1 MTISVISRER
11 GNRAEIKADVIAVH
25 GLDEDALDA
34 WTAPNS
40 CCWLRDLLPLDI
52 PVRVLAFAYGDT
64 HQSIF
69 GSAQTLLQDLWSQRD
84 TDERRERPII
94 FICHGL
100 GGIIVKKALILSSN
114 FVVSHRLAHLHSI
127 FSTTAS
133 IIFMGTPH
141 LGIAKDKWP
150 LVLRKFTSVLSDS
163 SRLRSSI
170 EKGSET
176 LQDLSDQFMPLM
188 ENFRVYNFWETVETT
203 FGPFRGYIVEE
214 SSAAPWPTVESSGI
228 DATHSQMCKF
238 PDEQFPA
245 YKVILAALRRHLKE
259 AEHKIP
265 TRLAAARQDLRNRRQ
280 AEAHEILGPNASF
293 KDVQSATQQSKKRA
307 YNKHFTVRMR
317 VSDIFTGREELAREL
332 QARILPPDDPQ
343 TPSKQKRYVL
353 HGLGGSGK
361 TQFCLKFANDN
372 KNKFWGVF
380 WIDASSAETAERA
393 FAEIGLMGNLEARP
407 EAGLSWLTRQELPW
421 LLVIDNADDIRF
433 NYANYFPSGERGH
446 ILLTS
451 RNPECKVHATVGS
464 KEFRDLETE
473 DAITLL
479 LKAISRDDDVT
490 IQEKRIS
497 ALPVVKALGCLPLA
511 LSQAGAAIRQKL
523 YALEEYLDIFSS
535 YKRSIFSK
543 GYSQDTDYKH
553 TIYTTY
559 EVSLDKIKLLYSNS
573 QMAVDAVE
581 ILHVLAFCH
590 FDEIPSSIFERAWT
604 NLHQVHGPVSPVSF
618 FEAFLV
624 PMGNVFSF
632 LRTYHTIF
640 SAVGYNGL
648 PSIFM
653 QRKWDK
659 MRLRN
664 AFSLLLHHSL
674 ISQNASGSTWSMH
687 PMVQLWARQRLSSKA
702 QGTWIVITARILA
715 AAVNPKPSATAE
727 ETSFRHSLIPHID
740 SCLRADPDDFRRGFQ
755 FSQEFL
761 SHFVRFA
768 AVYVA
773 GGRWKNAIEIQEL
786 MVSQYKQ
793 KLGIDDCV
801 TLDAMAELAQTYWNS
816 SQPLKALGVQKTVL
830 SISFT
835 KLGPYD
841 PRTLI
846 AMDSLG
852 RTFWLIG
859 DRPKAASL
867 GKESMEGLMRILGRD
882 HPFTVNAMH
891 NYARALAHLGHHQ
904 QAKDMLLEV
913 LAIRS
918 SRSGPNDPDTLE
930 TMQELGVSYLALGEV
945 DEAERLISHV
955 LNIRKRLLG
964 DEHAYTLWTMNDLS
978 KVRLAQNRFMEAV
991 EILQVTLEIATRTL
1005 GADHV
1010 GTLMTTHN
1018 LARSHSRLEH
1028 WTDAETLFLRLI
1040 EAQTRNLKANHPDI
1054 LYAKLDLASVYF
1066 AQNQMEKAESTV
1078 LAVFQAQKDALEANS
1093 PILQKTKERLKQ
1105 IYLIRGKFEEVE
1117 ALERVAPEDKFD
1129 VSNRVSDETS
1139 EGHQKPSRRSFT
1151 F

>member
-1 MTISVISRER
+1 MLS
-11 GNRAEIKADVIAVH
+11 VIAVH
-25 GLDEDALDA
+25 GLDEDALDT

-40 CCWLRDLLPLDI
+40 CCWLRDLLSFDI
-52 PVRVLAFAYGDT
+52 PVRVLAFAYEDT
-64 HQSIF
+64 PKSIF
-69 GSAQTLLQDLWSQRD
+69 GSGTAEKIQRHAQTLLQDLWSQRD
-84 TDERRERPII
+84 TNERRQRPII

-114 FVVSHRLAHLHSI
+114 FVSHRLAHLHSI

-141 LGIAKDKWP
+141 MGIAKDKWP
-150 LVLRKFTSVLSDS
+150 LLLSKFTSVFSDS
-163 SRLRSSI
+163 SHLRSSI

-176 LQDLSDQFMPLM
+176 LQELTDQFMPLM
-188 ENFRVYNFWETVETT
+188 RNFNLYNFWESVETT
-203 FGPFRGYIVEE
+203 FGFFRGYIVEE

-228 DATHSQMCKF
+228 HATHSQMCKF
-238 PDEQFPA
+238 PDEHFPA
-245 YKVILAALRRHLKE
+245 YKVILTALRRHLKE
-259 AEHKIP
+259 AEHIIP
-265 TRLAAARQDLRNRRQ
+265 TRLAAAKHDIRDRRK
-280 AEAHEILGPNASF
+280 AEVHEILGSNAF
-293 KDVQSATQQSKKRA
+293 IKDVQSATQQSQKKS
-307 YNKHFTVRMR
+307 YNKHFTAKMR
-317 VSDIFTGREELAREL
+317 VSDIFTGREGLAREL
-332 QARILPPDDPQ
+332 QSRILPPVDPQ
-343 TPSKQKRYVL
+343 TPSEQKRYVL

-380 WIDASSAETAERA
+380 WIDASSAQTAERA

-479 LKAISRDDDVT
+479 LRAISKDDDVY

-511 LSQAGAAIRQKL
+511 LSQAGAAIRQKF

-559 EVSLDKIKLLYSNS
+559 EVSLDKIKLLHSNS
-573 QMAVDAVE
+573 QAVVDAVE

-590 FDEIPSSIFERAWT
+590 FDEIPSSLFERAWT
-604 NLHQVHGPVSPVSF
+604 NLHQIHETVSPVSF
-618 FEAFLV
+618 FEVFLN
-624 PMGNVFSF
+624 PMEHVFSF
-632 LRTYHTIF
+632 LRTYHTVF
-640 SAVGYNGL
+640 SAIGYSGL
-648 PSIFM
+648 PSIFA
-653 QRKWDK
+653 QRRWDK

-674 ISQNASGSTWSMH
+674 ISQNASGATWSMH

-702 QGTWIVITARILA
+702 QGNWIVITARILA
-715 AAVNPKPSATAE
+715 AAVNPKPVATE
-727 ETSFRHSLIPHID
+727 EEISFRHSLVPHID

-755 FSQEFL
+755 FTQENL
-761 SHFVRFA
+761 GHFVRFA
-768 AVYVA
+768 TVYIA

-786 MVSQYKQ
+786 MVRQYKH
-793 KLGIDDCV
+793 KLGIDDCI

-816 SQPLKALGVQKTVL
+816 SQLLKAMSVQKTVL
-830 SISFT
+830 SISF
-835 KLGPYD
+835 KRLGPYD
-841 PRTLI
+841 PRTLT

-867 GKESMEGLMRILGRD
+867 GKESMEGLRKILGRD

-918 SRSGPNDPDTLE
+918 SRRGSKDADTLE
-930 TMQELGVSYLALGEV
+930 TLQELGVSCLALGEV
-945 DEAERLISHV
+945 DEAERLISNV
-955 LNIRKRLLG
+955 LSVRKKLLG
-964 DEHAYTLWTMNDLS
+964 DEHAYTLWSMNDLS
-978 KVRLAQNRFMEAV
+978 KVRIAQNRFMDAV
-991 EILQVTLEIATRTL
+991 EILKVTLEIATRTL
-1005 GADHV
+1005 GADHI

-1018 LARSHSRLEH
+1018 LARAHSRLEH
-1028 WTDAETLFLRLI
+1028 WADAETLFLRLI
-1040 EAQTRNLKANHPDI
+1040 EAQTRSLKADHPDI
-1054 LYAKLDLASVYF
+1054 LYAKFDLASVYF
-1066 AQNQMEKAESTV
+1066 AQNLMEKAEPLV
-1078 LAVFQAQKDALEANS
+1078 LEVFQAQKNTLEENS

-1105 IYLIRGKFEEVE
+1105 IHLIRGRLEEVE
-1117 ALERVAPEDKFD
+1117 ALYRVESDDKFD
-1129 VSNRVSDETS
+1129 VISGVGDETS

>member
-1 MTISVISRER
+1 M
-11 GNRAEIKADVIAVH
+11 
-25 GLDEDALDA
+25 DA
-34 WTAPNS
+34 WTASNS
-40 CCWLRDLLPLDI
+40 CCWLRDLLSFDI
-52 PVRVLAFAYGDT
+52 PVRVLVFAYEDT
-64 HQSIF
+64 PKSIF
-69 GSAQTLLQDLWSQRD
+69 GSGTAEKIQRHAQTLLQDLWSQRD
-84 TDERRERPII
+84 TDEIRKRPII

-100 GGIIVKKALILSSN
+100 GGIVVKKALILSSN
-114 FVVSHRLAHLHSI
+114 YISPRLAHLHSI
-127 FSTTAS
+127 YSTTAS

-141 LGIAKDKWP
+141 LGIAKDRWP
-150 LVLRKFTSVLSDS
+150 LLLSRFTSVLSES
-163 SRLRSSI
+163 SHLRSSI

-176 LQDLSDQFMPLM
+176 LQEITDQFMPLM
-188 ENFRVYNFWETVETT
+188 ENFSVYNFWETVETT
-203 FGPFRGYIVEE
+203 FGPFRGFIVEE

-228 DATHSQMCKF
+228 HATHSQMCKF
-238 PDEQFPA
+238 PDEHCPT
-245 YKVILAALRRHLKE
+245 YKVILAALRRYLKA

-265 TRLAAARQDLRNRRQ
+265 RRLAAAKHDLRNLRE
-280 AEAHEILGPNASF
+280 AEVHEILGSNAYI
-293 KDVQSATQQSKKRA
+293 KDIQSATQKSQKKG
-307 YNKHFTVRMR
+307 YNKHFTAKMR

-332 QARILPPDDPQ
+332 QSRILPPADAQ

-393 FAEIGLMGNLEARP
+393 FAEIGIMGNLDARP

-451 RNPECKVHATVGS
+451 RNPECKVHATIGS

-479 LKAISRDDDVT
+479 LKAISNDDGVYVK
-490 IQEKRIS
+490 EKRSS

-511 LSQAGAAIRQKL
+511 LSQAGATIRQKFF
-523 YALEEYLDIFSS
+523 ALEEYLDIFSS

-559 EVSLDKIKLLYSNS
+559 EVSLDKIKLLHSNA
-573 QMAVDAVE
+573 QTAVDAVE

-590 FDEIPSSIFERAWT
+590 FDEIPFSVFERAWT
-604 NLHQVHGPVSPVSF
+604 NLHPNQDAISPVSF
-618 FEAFLV
+618 YEAFLS
-624 PMGNVFSF
+624 PIGHVFSF

-640 SAVGYNGL
+640 SAIGYSGL
-648 PSIFM
+648 PSIFA

-674 ISQNASGSTWSMH
+674 ISQNASGATWSMH
-687 PMVQLWARQRLSSKA
+687 PMVQLWARQRLSPKA

-715 AAVNPKPSATAE
+715 AAVNPRPVITEE

-740 SCLRADPDDFRRGFQ
+740 SCLRADPDDFRRGYQ
-755 FSQEFL
+755 FSQENL
-761 SHFVRFA
+761 SHFVTFA
-768 AVYVA
+768 TVYVA
-773 GGRWKNAIEIQEL
+773 VGRWKNAIEIQEH
-786 MVSQYKQ
+786 MVRQYKH

-816 SQPLKALGVQKTVL
+816 SQLRETMEVQTTVL
-830 SISFT
+830 SNSLK
-835 KLGPYD
+835 KLGPHD
-841 PRTLI
+841 PRTLK

-859 DRPKAASL
+859 DTPKAASL
-867 GKESMEGLMRILGRD
+867 GKESMEGLMKILGRD

-891 NYARALAHLGHHQ
+891 NYSRALTHLGHHQ
-904 QAKDMLLEV
+904 QAKVMQLEV
-913 LAIRS
+913 LAIRF
-918 SRSGPNDPDTLE
+918 SRRGPKDPDTLE
-930 TMQELGVSYLALGEV
+930 TMQELGVSHLKLGEV
-945 DEAERLISHV
+945 NEAERLISNV
-955 LNIRKRLLG
+955 LAVRKQLFG
-964 DEHAYTLWTMNDLS
+964 EEHAYTLWTANDLS
-978 KVRLAQNRFMEAV
+978 KVRIAQGRFADAID
-991 EILQVTLEIATRTL
+991 ILKVTLEIATRTL
-1005 GADHV
+1005 GADHI

-1018 LARSHSRLEH
+1018 LARAHFHLEH

-1040 EAQTRNLKANHPDI
+1040 EAQVRNLKADHPDI
-1054 LYAKLDLASVYF
+1054 LHAKFGLASVYF
-1066 AQNQMEKAESTV
+1066 AQNQMEKAESLV
-1078 LAVFQAQKDALEANS
+1078 LAVFLARKGTLEGNN
-1093 PILQKTKERLKQ
+1093 PILLKTKERLKQ
-1105 IYLIRGKFEEVE
+1105 IYLIRGRLEEMKALDRVE
-1117 ALERVAPEDKFD
+1117 PNDGFPTTGG
-1129 VSNRVSDETS
+1129 VSDEIS
-1139 EGHQKPSRRSFT
+1139 EEHQKPSRRSFT